1 MFSLQVLREV
11 IRMKFFPVTL
21 LIVLFT
27 NCAVFAQQPPTT
39 NAPASREDV
48 LKLFDVMQNRE
59 QVRRTME
66 SMVNQSQSLMHEQIK
81 QRNPKITDQ
90 ELAELDQEAEE
101 MWKTFP
107 VGQMLEDMVP
117 VYQKHLTKADV
128 DAMINF
134 YSSSTGQKLLR
145 EMPAIMSEGMQ
156 AMYPDIQ
163 KHMDAAMQ
171 RIEEKARQQKQ
182 KKKAAPPSGTQAP
195 QKG

>member
-1 MFSLQVLREV
+1 MNIRFVTVALLVL
-11 IRMKFFPVTL
+11 L
-21 LIVLFT
+21 LTTF
-27 NCAVFAQQPPTT
+27 AAFAQQPPTT

-66 SMVNQSQSLMHEQIK
+66 SMVNQSQTLMHEQIK
-81 QRNPKITDQ
+81 ERNPKISDE

-107 VGQMLEDMVP
+107 VDQMLEDMVP
-117 VYQKHLTKADV
+117 VYQKHLTKTDV
-128 DAMINF
+128 AAMINF

-171 RIEEKARQQKQ
+171 RIEEKAKQQQQ
-182 KKKAAPPSGTQAP
+182 KKKPAAKPEPPS
-195 QKG
+195 KE